1 MCACMMVCTC
11 VCDRNSIHLYSNH
24 HPHSLHTHSYKSHS
38 YTSHSYTQT
47 IYTHKLFTHSVT
59 LTLKGLLDLEG
70 NLASTLVHL
79 VKRDQNATNMLDTS
93 TSAQEAMLKYV

>member
-1 MCACMMVCTC
+1 MCACVMVCTC
-11 VCDRNSIHLYSNH
+11 VCDRNSIHHFHLYSNH

-38 YTSHSYTQT
+38 NTLAL
-47 IYTHKLFTHSVT
+47 THKLFTHT
-59 LTLKGLLDLEG
+59 LSLLHSQGLLDLEG